1 MDILQASDKLEAL
14 GNPTRLEIFR
24 LLVQAGEEG
33 APVGQLQKTLKIPA
47 STLSHHISRLMR
59 VGLVTQE
66 RRSRLLICRA
76 DYGAMRGLLAYLTDN
91 CCEGLQWGQR
101 PSVA

>member
-1 MDILQASDKLEAL
+1 MDILQASDSLEAL
-14 GNPTRLEIFR
+14 GNATRLEIFR

-33 APVGQLQKTLKIPA
+33 APVGHLQKALNIPA
-47 STLSHHISRLMR
+47 STLSHHISRLVR
-59 VGLVTQE
+59 VGLVSQE

-76 DYGAMRGLLAYLTDN
+76 NYDAMQSLIGFLTDK
-91 CCEGLQWGQR
+91 CCGGIQWENR

>member
-1 MDILQASDKLEAL
+1 MDILQASDSLEAL

-33 APVGQLQKTLKIPA
+33 APVGQIQKALEIPA

-76 DYGAMRGLLAYLTDN
+76 DYSAMQSLLGYLTDN
-91 CCEGLQWGQR
+91 CCGGLQWEQR

>member
-14 GNPTRLEIFR
+14 GNSTRLEIFR

-33 APVGQLQKTLKIPA
+33 APVGELQKTLKIPA

-76 DYGAMRGLLAYLTDN
+76 DYDAMGELLAYLTDN
-91 CCEGLQWGQR
+91 CCGGLQWERR

>member
-1 MDILQASDKLEAL
+1 MDILQASDSMEAL
-14 GNPTRLEIFR
+14 GNATRLEIFR

-33 APVGQLQKTLKIPA
+33 APVGQIQKSLKIPA

-76 DYGAMRGLLAYLTDN
+76 DYAAMQALLGFLTDN
-91 CCEGLQWGQR
+91 CCGGIQLEKR

>member
-1 MDILQASDKLEAL
+1 MDILQASDSMEAL
-14 GNPTRLEIFR
+14 GNATRLEIFR

-33 APVGQLQKTLKIPA
+33 APVGRIQKSLKIPA

-76 DYGAMRGLLAYLTDN
+76 DYAAMQALLGFLTDN
-91 CCEGLQWGQR
+91 CCGGIQLEKR